1 MIELL
6 LAKILAHSDKLVPVA
21 MLILF
26 GLVLRVTLQMF
37 GQNWI
42 QTKAHTT
49 TILILPIITYVI
61 TNVISGNIA
70 LSLGMVGALSI
81 VRFRNPVK
89 NSLELV
95 IYFSL
100 IAVGI
105 AAGVNVKYAFLLG
118 VTISS
123 IILLLYYLSLIL
135 KQKKIDFFSFSHN
148 SDNDLCS
155 IEIESNEEIKIDL
168 FKKYLQHF
176 HFNSKEKIYFYRFSS
191 KDQNIIDEISRN
203 FKSLDHIK
211 SIDVKYV

>member
-1 MIELL
+1 MEQLINIVLPAIISCVFSGLIIKISLSFSKQSWSDNFQYTLICLL
-6 LAKILAHSDKLVPVA
+6 
-21 MLILF
+21 
-26 GLVLRVTLQMF
+26 
-37 GQNWI
+37 
-42 QTKAHTT
+42 
-49 TILILPIITYVI
+49 LPIITFFV
-61 TNVISGNIA
+61 TKVISNNIA

-118 VTISS
+118 VNISS

-168 FKKYLQHF
+168 FKKHLQHF
-176 HFNSKEKIYFYRFSS
+176 HFNNKEKVYFYRFSS

>member
-1 MIELL
+1 MEQLINIVLPAIISCVFSGLIIKISLSFSKQSWSDNFQYTLICLL
-6 LAKILAHSDKLVPVA
+6 
-21 MLILF
+21 
-26 GLVLRVTLQMF
+26 
-37 GQNWI
+37 
-42 QTKAHTT
+42 
-49 TILILPIITYVI
+49 LPIITFFV
-61 TNVISGNIA
+61 TKVISNNIA

-168 FKKYLQHF
+168 FKKHLQHF
-176 HFNSKEKIYFYRFSS
+176 HFNNKEKVYFYRFSS

>member
-1 MIELL
+1 MEQ
-6 LAKILAHSDKLVPVA
+6 
-21 MLILF
+21 LINVVLPAIISCVF
-26 GLVLRVTLQMF
+26 SGLVIKISLSFSKQSWSDNFQYTL
-37 GQNWI
+37 I
-42 QTKAHTT
+42 C
-49 TILILPIITYVI
+49 LLLPIITFFV
-61 TNVISGNIA
+61 TKVISNNIA

>member
-1 MIELL
+1 MEQLINIVLPAIISCVFSGLIIKISLSFSKQSWSDNFQYTLICLL
-6 LAKILAHSDKLVPVA
+6 
-21 MLILF
+21 
-26 GLVLRVTLQMF
+26 
-37 GQNWI
+37 
-42 QTKAHTT
+42 
-49 TILILPIITYVI
+49 LPIITFFV
-61 TNVISGNIA
+61 TKVISNNIA

-118 VTISS
+118 VTISF

-211 SIDVKYV
+211 SIDIKYV

>member
-1 MIELL
+1 MEQLINIVLPAIISCVFSGLIIKISLSFSKQSWSDNFQYTLICLL
-6 LAKILAHSDKLVPVA
+6 
-21 MLILF
+21 
-26 GLVLRVTLQMF
+26 
-37 GQNWI
+37 
-42 QTKAHTT
+42 
-49 TILILPIITYVI
+49 LPIITFFV
-61 TNVISGNIA
+61 TKVISNNIA

-168 FKKYLQHF
+168 FKKHLQHF

>member
-1 MIELL
+1 MEQLINIVLPAIISCVFSGLIIKISLSFSKQSWSDNFQYTLICLL
-6 LAKILAHSDKLVPVA
+6 
-21 MLILF
+21 
-26 GLVLRVTLQMF
+26 
-37 GQNWI
+37 
-42 QTKAHTT
+42 
-49 TILILPIITYVI
+49 LPIITFFV
-61 TNVISGNIA
+61 TKVISNNIA

-118 VTISS
+118 VTISF

-191 KDQNIIDEISRN
+191 KDQNIIDEISKN

>member
-1 MIELL
+1 MEQLINIILPAIISCVFSGLIIKISLSFSKQSWSDNFQYTLICLL
-6 LAKILAHSDKLVPVA
+6 
-21 MLILF
+21 
-26 GLVLRVTLQMF
+26 
-37 GQNWI
+37 
-42 QTKAHTT
+42 
-49 TILILPIITYVI
+49 LPIITFFV
-61 TNVISGNIA
+61 TKVISNNIA

-118 VTISS
+118 ATISF

>member
-1 MIELL
+1 MEQLINIVLPAIISCVFSGLIIKISLSFSKQSWSDNFQYTLICLL
-6 LAKILAHSDKLVPVA
+6 
-21 MLILF
+21 
-26 GLVLRVTLQMF
+26 
-37 GQNWI
+37 
-42 QTKAHTT
+42 
-49 TILILPIITYVI
+49 LPIITFFV
-61 TNVISGNIA
+61 TKVISNNIA

>member
-1 MIELL
+1 MEQLINIVLPAVISCVFSGLIIKISLSFSKQSWSDNFQYTLICLL
-6 LAKILAHSDKLVPVA
+6 
-21 MLILF
+21 
-26 GLVLRVTLQMF
+26 
-37 GQNWI
+37 
-42 QTKAHTT
+42 
-49 TILILPIITYVI
+49 LPIITFFV
-61 TNVISGNIA
+61 TKVISNNIA

-118 VTISS
+118 ATISF

-176 HFNSKEKIYFYRFSS
+176 HFNRKEKIYFYRFSS